1 MPCVFHTLNYPR
13 IRFVFAAFAWLRCEK
28 EGVEDCAEFF
38 AGHKIVARGGEQFGG
53 DARCVRINMLD
64 RDQVFDMLV
73 QRLSA
78 I

>member
-1 MPCVFHTLNYPR
+1 M
-13 IRFVFAAFAWLRCEK
+13 
-28 EGVEDCAEFF
+28 EDCAKLL

-64 RDQVFDMLV
+64 RDNVFNLLV

-78 I
+78 IN

>member
-1 MPCVFHTLNYPR
+1 M
-13 IRFVFAAFAWLRCEK
+13 
-28 EGVEDCAEFF
+28 EDCAEFL